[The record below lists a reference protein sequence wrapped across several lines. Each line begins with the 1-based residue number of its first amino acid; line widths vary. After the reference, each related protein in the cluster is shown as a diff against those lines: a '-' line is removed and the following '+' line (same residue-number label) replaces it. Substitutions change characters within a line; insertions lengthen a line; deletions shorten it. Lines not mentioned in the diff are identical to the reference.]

1 MPPTLWY
8 VVSTLTAHRA
18 LALRVRAPLAEYAL
32 LVQESLHIRHLPPAP
47 PAPYGVHLPVL
58 PFAVSALFSLMRRP
72 PLSTVLRDPSFHI
85 SWWIPRDSFFS
96 HLEHTITRP
105 QRARDPRDRRGAF

>member
-1 MPPTLWY
+1 
-8 VVSTLTAHRA
+8 
-18 LALRVRAPLAEYAL
+18 
-32 LVQESLHIRHLPPAP
+32 
-47 PAPYGVHLPVL
+47 
-58 PFAVSALFSLMRRP
+58 MRRP

-96 HLEHTITRP
+96 HLEQTIARP